1 MANRSKIKIK
11 KLNSLLWV
19 ADLLSDQPSFC
30 TTPMFGCLA
39 VYVHGSL
46 VLALAD
52 KKDPWKG
59 LLVCTSREFHQ
70 KLQKQV
76 KGLAPHT
83 VLGKWLYAPS
93 SSKNFEEIVRKI
105 ISKIENK
112 DPSIGVSNFNVA
124 TNHPGPNA
132 QNRFI

>member
-1 MANRSKIKIK
+1 MVNRSKIKIK

-39 VYVHGSL
+39 VYVRGSL
-46 VLALAD
+46 VLVLAD

-59 LLVCTSREFHQ
+59 LLVCTSREFHK
-70 KLQKQV
+70 KLQKEV
-76 KGLAPHT
+76 KGIAPHS

-93 SSKNFEEIVRKI
+93 NVKNLEEIARKI
-105 ISKIENK
+105 ISLIENK
-112 DPSIGVSNFNVA
+112 DPSIGV
-124 TNHPGPNA
+124 
-132 QNRFI
+132 